1 MTMTMTMTRKEQ
13 LLAEKQKIEEL
24 LKVYESELDF
34 GEPGDDSDPHGE
46 EADETEEFA
55 TYLGVK
61 EVLQKRLRNIE
72 NELRS

>member
-1 MTMTMTMTRKEQ
+1 MKQTKEQ

-46 EADETEEFA
+46 EADEAEEFA
-55 TYLGVK
+55 TYLGVR
-61 EVLQKRLRNIE
+61 EVLQKRLKKIE
-72 NELRS
+72 AEL

>member
-1 MTMTMTMTRKEQ
+1 MKQTKEQ

-34 GEPGDDSDPHGE
+34 GEPEDDPDPHGE

-72 NELRS
+72 HELRS